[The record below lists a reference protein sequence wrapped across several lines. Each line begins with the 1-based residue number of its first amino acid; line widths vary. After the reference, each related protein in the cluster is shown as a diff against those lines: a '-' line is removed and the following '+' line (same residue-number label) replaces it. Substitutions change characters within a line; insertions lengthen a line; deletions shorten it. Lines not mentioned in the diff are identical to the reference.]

1 MRTSTLKFRGIKV
14 LSLIACCLLVFC
26 LTACS
31 GSNNHRTL
39 LGYVPSSSY
48 AVLAVN
54 WKTVRNDPDLKRIC
68 KGAEVEKLFAQLGIG
83 EETVTEFAVY
93 GDHRTSAQAGNGL
106 IAKGNFESTE
116 IVRKLVKVGWT
127 ERDLEGRRVYINP
140 DGDSWLT
147 TFDKNLIALGTE
159 SAVRD
164 AIGAKAKS
172 ENRFTSNPAYK
183 VLASHFEGKQY
194 PILMM
199 IALPQAS
206 QDMANAAVQLTSTI
220 LDLAGVGPLG
230 DLLNKIGY
238 AQGLGCAISHKGEF
252 FPVAVSAV
260 MKDEESAKFVSGA
273 LNLLKKLGGMASKNY
288 AAQPNHDAARA
299 IQTMSIERSGEVVSI
314 KMSMSRR
321 DLSAM
326 NR

>member
-1 MRTSTLKFRGIKV
+1 MRSSTLKFPCLKV
-14 LSLIACCLLVFC
+14 LSSIACCVLVSY

-31 GSNNHRTL
+31 GSDDQRSL

-54 WKTVRNDPDLKRIC
+54 WKTVRKDPDLKKIC

-93 GDHRTSAQAGNGL
+93 GDHRTSAQEGNGL
-106 IAKGNFESTE
+106 IAKGIFDSTE
-116 IVRKLVKVGWT
+116 IVRKLVKMGWT
-127 ERDLEGRRVYINP
+127 ERDLEGRRAYINP
-140 DGDSWLT
+140 DGASWLT

-159 SAVRD
+159 SAVTD

-183 VLASHFEGKQY
+183 ILSSHFEGKQY

-206 QDMANAAVQLTSTI
+206 QDMANAAVQLTSTVM
-220 LDLAGVGPLG
+220 DLAGVGPLG

-238 AQGLGCAISHKGEF
+238 AQGLGCAISHKDEF

-273 LNLLKKLGGMASKNY
+273 LNLLKNLGGLASKNY
-288 AAQPNHDAARA
+288 RPQTNNDGARA
-299 IQTMSIERSGEVVSI
+299 IQTMSIERSREVVSI

-321 DLSAM
+321 DLGAM